1 MSAVPTRFSARI
13 AARNKATPQVSQPTQ
28 ASQANKKVTP
38 FSVFC
43 WRNTRTRSEAKA
55 IRPTAE
61 LGTCGIRLTTMW
73 KDMSESERVAYD

>member
-13 AARNKATPQVSQPTQ
+13 AARNKPAVQASQPTLI
-28 ASQANKKVTP
+28 ANKKVTP

-43 WRNTRTRSEAKA
+43 WRNTRTRSEVRA

-61 LGTCGIRLTTMW
+61 LGTCGKRLSTMW
-73 KDMSESERVAYD
+73 KEMSESERVAYA